1 MALIL
6 ATYCY
11 FFFLLLT
18 TYLLQVEV
26 AQRLGSS
33 ARAADE
39 VVGHAWLEAMDMDGL
54 VNLVV
59 QVSGDCTQIT

>member
-1 MALIL
+1 M
-6 ATYCY
+6 
-11 FFFLLLT
+11 
-18 TYLLQVEV
+18 LQVEV